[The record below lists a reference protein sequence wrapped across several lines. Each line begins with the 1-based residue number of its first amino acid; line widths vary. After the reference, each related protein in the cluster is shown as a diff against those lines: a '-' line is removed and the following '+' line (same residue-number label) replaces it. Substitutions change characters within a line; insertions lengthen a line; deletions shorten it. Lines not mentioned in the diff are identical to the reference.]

1 MIARF
6 RAALAALVLIVVP
19 AGAEVTLP
27 TITVAP
33 VTQARIVDRVLATG
47 LVEPAERVD
56 VAPQIEGQ
64 AVDAL
69 YAEAGDRVAE
79 GAVLARLSGD
89 ALALQK
95 SQLVASRASA
105 EAAVAQAE
113 ASVTDARATA
123 AEAERVAERTA
134 NLRARGT
141 ATQAALDQATA
152 AATSARARLTA
163 AEQGL
168 AVARAQLAVIDAQI
182 GDVELRLRRT
192 QIAAPVAGIVLERNA
207 RQGAIASAAG
217 APMFVLARDGAM
229 ELHADVAEADLAR
242 IAPGQAVTV
251 RAAGLADPLAAE
263 VRLVEPM
270 VDRATRLGRVRIALP
285 AAAGLRPGLFAGAE
299 IVVSEEDALAV
310 PVTAVA
316 RGSVLRV
323 DAAGVV
329 ERVAVETG
337 VRDGGLVAIRGGL
350 AAGDRIVA
358 RAGAFVRPGDR
369 VRPVTAAPV
378 SN

>member
-1 MIARF
+1 MISPL
-6 RAALAALVLIVVP
+6 RAAIAALFLIPSV
-19 AGAEVTLP
+19 AMAEVALP
-27 TITVAP
+27 AITVAP

-56 VAPQIEGQ
+56 IAPQIEGR

-69 YAEAGDRVAE
+69 FADIGDRVAE
-79 GAVLARLSGD
+79 GAVLARLSDD
-89 ALALQK
+89 ALILQQ

-105 EAAVAQAE
+105 EATVAQAG
-113 ASVTDARATA
+113 ASVADARATA
-123 AEAERVAERTA
+123 AEAERVADRTA

-152 AATSARARLTA
+152 AATSARARLAA

-168 AVARAQLAVIDAQI
+168 AVATAQLAVIDAQI
-182 GDVELRLRRT
+182 GDVDLRLRRT

-242 IAPGQAVTV
+242 LMPGQAVTV
-251 RAAGLADPLAAE
+251 RAAGLADPLAGS
-263 VRLVEPM
+263 VRLVEPT

-285 AAAGLRPGLFAGAE
+285 DAAGLRPGLFAEAE
-299 IVVSEEDALAV
+299 IVVAEDDALAV

-316 RGSVLRV
+316 QGSVLRV
-323 DAAGVV
+323 DAGGVV

-369 VRPVTAAPV
+369 VRPVAAQPV

>member
-1 MIARF
+1 MISPL
-6 RAALAALVLIVVP
+6 RAAIAALFLIPSV
-19 AGAEVTLP
+19 AMAEVALP
-27 TITVAP
+27 AITVAP

-56 VAPQIEGQ
+56 IAPQIEGQ

-69 YAEAGDRVAE
+69 FADIGDRVAE
-79 GAVLARLSGD
+79 GAVLARLSDD
-89 ALALQK
+89 ALILQQ

-105 EAAVAQAE
+105 EATVAQAG
-113 ASVTDARATA
+113 ASVADARATA
-123 AEAERVAERTA
+123 AEAERVADRTA

-152 AATSARARLTA
+152 AATSARARLAA

-168 AVARAQLAVIDAQI
+168 AVATAQLAVIDAQI
-182 GDVELRLRRT
+182 GDVDLRLRRT

-242 IAPGQAVTV
+242 LMPGQAVTV
-251 RAAGLADPLAAE
+251 RAAGLADPLAGS
-263 VRLVEPM
+263 VRLVEPT

-285 AAAGLRPGLFAGAE
+285 DAAGLRPGLFAEAE
-299 IVVSEEDALAV
+299 IVVAEDDALAV

-316 RGSVLRV
+316 QGSVLRV
-323 DAAGVV
+323 DAGGVV

-369 VRPVTAAPV
+369 VRPVAAQPV

>member
-1 MIARF
+1 MISPL
-6 RAALAALVLIVVP
+6 RAAIAALFLIPSV
-19 AGAEVTLP
+19 AMAEVALP
-27 TITVAP
+27 AITVAP

-56 VAPQIEGQ
+56 IAPQIEGR

-69 YAEAGDRVAE
+69 FADIGDRVAE
-79 GAVLARLSGD
+79 GAVLARLSDD
-89 ALALQK
+89 ALILQQ

-105 EAAVAQAE
+105 EATVAQAG
-113 ASVTDARATA
+113 ASVADARATA
-123 AEAERVAERTA
+123 AEAERVADRTA

-152 AATSARARLTA
+152 AATSARARLAA

-168 AVARAQLAVIDAQI
+168 AVATAQLAVIDAQI
-182 GDVELRLRRT
+182 GDVDLRLRRT

-242 IAPGQAVTV
+242 LVPGQAVTV
-251 RAAGLADPLAAE
+251 RAAGLADPLAGS
-263 VRLVEPM
+263 VRLVEPT

-285 AAAGLRPGLFAGAE
+285 DAAGLRPGLFAEAE
-299 IVVSEEDALAV
+299 IVVAEDDALAV

-316 RGSVLRV
+316 QGSVLRV
-323 DAAGVV
+323 DAGGVV

-369 VRPVTAAPV
+369 VRPVAAQPV

>member
-1 MIARF
+1 MISPL
-6 RAALAALVLIVVP
+6 RAAIAALFLIPSV
-19 AGAEVTLP
+19 AMAEVALP
-27 TITVAP
+27 AITVAP

-56 VAPQIEGQ
+56 IAPQIEGQ

-69 YAEAGDRVAE
+69 FADIGDRVAE
-79 GAVLARLSGD
+79 GAVLARLSDD
-89 ALALQK
+89 ALILQQ

-105 EAAVAQAE
+105 EATVAQAG
-113 ASVTDARATA
+113 ASVADARATA
-123 AEAERVAERTA
+123 AEAERVADRTA

-152 AATSARARLTA
+152 AATSARARLAA

-168 AVARAQLAVIDAQI
+168 AVATAQLAVIDAQI
-182 GDVELRLRRT
+182 GDVDLRLRRT

-242 IAPGQAVTV
+242 LVPGQAVTV
-251 RAAGLADPLAAE
+251 RAAGLADPLAGS
-263 VRLVEPM
+263 VRLVEPT

-285 AAAGLRPGLFAGAE
+285 DAAGLRPGLFAEAE
-299 IVVSEEDALAV
+299 IVVAEDDALAV

-316 RGSVLRV
+316 QGSVLRV
-323 DAAGVV
+323 DAGGVV

-369 VRPVTAAPV
+369 VRPVAAQPV